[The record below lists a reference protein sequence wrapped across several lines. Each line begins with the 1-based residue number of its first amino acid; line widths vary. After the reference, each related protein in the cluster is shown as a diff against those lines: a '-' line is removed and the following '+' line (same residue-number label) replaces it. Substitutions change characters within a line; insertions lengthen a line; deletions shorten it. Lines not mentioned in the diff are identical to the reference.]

1 MEKLRQLITAVDG
14 KSYKAYKQLVGDYH
28 YPDFDLRVDHVQGDP
43 FANPS
48 RCRVFITSEIAQI
61 PTNLYDK
68 PSRKIA
74 LEDFLGRSFCKAIS
88 ACVQGARGSGM
99 SGEMLIADYGQQIL
113 QRNAVL
119 IRDGA
124 VEIRIQI
131 GLPANKRTITADHA
145 LAMLFDE
152 LPAVVAAG
160 IAPLN
165 DKLMAVR
172 AHVDSVENQTYLRQ
186 QLSSKNLVAFIAD
199 GSRLARQSGVDERPM
214 ANSVL
219 IIAPDSLAVFL
230 KQCDGSTVRGF
241 GITQGITLI
250 VGGGFHGKSTLLH
263 AIERGVYDHILGDG
277 RERVVT
283 VEHAVKIRAEDRRA
297 ISKVDISS
305 FINHLPQG
313 KDTRNFSTQDA
324 SGSTSQA
331 ANIMEALST
340 GSQLLLIDEDTSAT
354 NFMIRDERMQAL
366 VAKDKEPIT
375 PLVQRIADLKQQN
388 KVSVILVMGGSGDFF
403 DSADTVIMLDNYQI
417 KDVTSEAQ
425 NLSKKVLIEEGN
437 NHVIVAK
444 NKRYLD
450 ISSLNPNNEQNKEKL
465 QALETRILRYGKA
478 EVDVSQ
484 VEQLVDKGQLSAI
497 AHLMRYLYLN
507 HHDFNVEATDL
518 NQVLQQVIA
527 QVEKQG
533 LDSISPYII
542 GTLAMPR
549 LYELVATIN
558 RMRHLKVH

>member
-1 MEKLRQLITAVDG
+1 MEKLKKLITAIDG
-14 KSYKAYKQLVGDYH
+14 KSYKAYKCLAGNYH
-28 YPDFDLRVDHVQGDP
+28 YPYFDLRLDHVQGDP

-48 RCRVFITSEIAQI
+48 RCRIFITSDVAQI
-61 PTNLYDK
+61 PANLYDK
-68 PSRKIA
+68 PCRKIA

-119 IRDGA
+119 VIDGA
-124 VEIRIQI
+124 LEIRIQI
-131 GLPANKRTITADHA
+131 GLPANKRTITAEHA

-165 DKLMAVR
+165 EDLMAVID
-172 AHVDSVENQTYLRQ
+172 HVDAVENQAYLRQ
-186 QLSSKNLVAFIAD
+186 QLSSKNLVSFIAD
-199 GSRLARQSGVDERPM
+199 GSCLARQSGIDERPM
-214 ANSVL
+214 ANS
-219 IIAPDSLAVFL
+219 ISISSPDSLAVFL
-230 KQCDGSTVRGF
+230 KQCDGSTVRGL
-241 GITQGITLI
+241 GITQGISLI

-263 AIERGVYDHILGDG
+263 AIERGVYDHIIGDG
-277 RERVVT
+277 RELVVT
-283 VEHAVKIRAEDRRA
+283 VDHAVKIRAEDRRA

-305 FINHLPQG
+305 FINQLPQG

-340 GSQLLLIDEDTSAT
+340 GSQLLLVDEDTSAT

-366 VAKDKEPIT
+366 VTKDKEPIT

-388 KVSVILVMGGSGDFF
+388 KVSVIIVMGGSSDFF
-403 DSADTVIMLDNYQI
+403 ASADTVIMLDNYQV
-417 KDVTSEAQ
+417 KDVTIQAQ
-425 NLSKKVLIEEGN
+425 NLSKKVLIEGDN
-437 NHVIVAK
+437 GRAIAAN

-465 QALETRILRYGKA
+465 QALETRILRYGKT

-484 VEQLVDKGQLSAI
+484 VEQLVDQAQLSAI
-497 AHLMRYLYLN
+497 AYLMRYLYFN
-507 HHDFNVEATDL
+507 HYDFDVESTDL
-518 NQVLQQVIA
+518 NQVLQKVIT
-527 QVEKQG
+527 QVEEQG
-533 LDSISPYII
+533 LDIISPYII

-549 LYELVATIN
+549 LYEFVATIN
-558 RMRHLKVH
+558 RMRDLKLH